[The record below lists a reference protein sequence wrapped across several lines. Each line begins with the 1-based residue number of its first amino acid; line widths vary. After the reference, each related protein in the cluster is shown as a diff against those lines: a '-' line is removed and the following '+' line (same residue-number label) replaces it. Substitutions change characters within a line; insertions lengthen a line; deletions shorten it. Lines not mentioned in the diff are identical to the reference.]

1 MNNKGENMTNL
12 KKVGLTALAG
22 SLAAVSAQA
31 GELSVSGGA
40 SITYVTGETANS
52 AQSIGQ
58 ASGFTLSGSGDL
70 DNGWSVSHDIVF
82 GSGGVYSSS
91 GTTITMGSMG
101 SIATGSAVSLNGAY
115 DEAYPRAYE
124 EATDGDASGTDAFN
138 DMASFAGT
146 NALVYKA
153 PAMDVMGASVA
164 LGLEYSPQAS
174 ANANAGVGL
183 AKADATGESLG
194 VGVTV
199 TTDMG
204 LTVGAYGATMDDDQ
218 NTSAMTGDM
227 SGDGRK
233 GAFDGTWFAT
243 YNMGPVSLGY
253 QTSYIDRGI
262 ELTADT
268 ATTSAKTVGQ
278 SGGIFSGEAISVAF
292 NVNDDISLSYTDKE
306 DTYDA
311 QSDKGTAA
319 EIEDVKMSTESI
331 QLAYSMGSMSVKAYS
346 TETTNPN
353 FDGNADTR
361 TVTEIALGLAF

>member
-70 DNGWSVSHDIVF
+70 DNGWSVSHDVIF
-82 GSGGVYSSS
+82 GSAGAYSSS

-101 SIATGSAVSLNGAY
+101 SIATGSAVSINGAY

-124 EATDGDASGTDAFN
+124 EATDGDVSGTDAMN
-138 DMASFAGT
+138 DMGAFAGV
-146 NALVYKA
+146 NALVYNA
-153 PAMDVMGASVA
+153 PAMDVMGTSVA
-164 LGLEYSPQAS
+164 LGIEYSPNSGSNATAGSGQART
-174 ANANAGVGL
+174 
-183 AKADATGESLG
+183 DATGEALG
-194 VGVTV
+194 VGLTV

-204 LTVGAYGATMDDDQ
+204 LTLGAYGATMDDDQ
-218 NTSAMTGDM
+218 STSALTGDM
-227 SGDGRK
+227 SNDGRK
-233 GAFDGTWFAT
+233 GAFDGTWFAN
-243 YNMGPVSLGY
+243 YSMGPVSIGY

-268 ATTSAKTVGQ
+268 ATTSAKTVGT
-278 SGGIFSGEAISVAF
+278 SGGLFEGEALSIAF
-292 NVNDDISLSYTDKE
+292 NVNDDLSVSYTDKE

-311 QSDKGTAA
+311 QDGANSIA
-319 EIEDVKMSTESI
+319 DVTMNTESL
-331 QLAYSMGSMSVKAYS
+331 QVAYSMGSMSIKAYS
-346 TETTNPN
+346 TETSNPN
-353 FDGNADTR
+353 FDGDADKR
-361 TVTEIALGLAF
+361 TVTEIALGIAF

>member
-1 MNNKGENMTNL
+1 MTNL

-22 SLAAVSAQA
+22 SLVAVSAQA

-82 GSGGVYSSS
+82 GSAGAYSSS

-101 SIATGSAVSLNGAY
+101 SIATGSAVSINGAY

-124 EATDGDASGTDAFN
+124 EATDGDVSGSDAMN
-138 DMASFAGT
+138 DMGSFAGT

-164 LGLEYSPQAS
+164 LGVEYSPQAS
-174 ANANAGVGL
+174 ANATAGSGL
-183 AKADATGESLG
+183 ARADATGESLG

-204 LTVGAYGATMDDDQ
+204 LTLGAYGATMKDNQ
-218 NTSAMTGDM
+218 NQNALTGNLANDARQ
-227 SGDGRK
+227 D
-233 GAFDGTWFAT
+233 AFDGTWFAN
-243 YNMGPVSLGY
+243 YSMGPVSIGY

-262 ELTADT
+262 EKTADT

-278 SGGIFSGEAISVAF
+278 SGGIFEGEAVSIAF
-292 NVNDDISLSYTDKE
+292 NVNDDLSISYTDKE

-311 QSDKGTAA
+311 QDNASTAIA
-319 EIEDVKMSTESI
+319 DVTMNTESI
-331 QLAYSMGSMSVKAYS
+331 QVAYSMGSMSVKAYS
-346 TETTNPN
+346 TETSNPN
-353 FDGNADTR
+353 FDGNADKR
-361 TVTEIALGLAF
+361 TVTEIALGIAF